1 MTRQASSDLNRLE
14 SARVVP
20 LPASVAWWTRSGL
33 GHFYPGNVAL
43 LLFKFETGISLNFVI

>member
-1 MTRQASSDLNRLE
+1 MTRRASSDLNRLE
-14 SARVVP
+14 LP
-20 LPASVAWWTRSGL
+20 LPASVAWWTGSGL

>member
-20 LPASVAWWTRSGL
+20 LPASVAWWTRRGL

-43 LLFKFETGISLNFVI
+43 LLFKFETGIALNFVI

>member
-14 SARVVP
+14 SARIVL
-20 LPASVAWWTRSGL
+20 LPASIAWSTRSGL

-43 LLFKFETGISLNFVI
+43 LLFKFETGISLNLVI

>member
-14 SARVVP
+14 SARVTL
-20 LPASVAWWTRSGL
+20 LPASITWWTRSGL

-43 LLFKFETGISLNFVI
+43 LLFKFETGIFLNFVI